1 MECGWRGVRAETAGA
16 GLLKAAHRLRADL
29 GHQAAAGRVAQPL
42 RGAQVGEL
50 DVTKGIEQNVLK
62 LQVTEDEAL
71 TVQVAQGQR
80 HGGDVDFRRLF
91 RNPVVAI
98 AMQKERV
105 EERAGALLE
114 QEVHRA
120 VVLPGHVKSHDKGVR
135 WQRLKGAQLAKY
147 QLSAKRP
154 LHDAVFVKLL
164 ERKLR
169 FAEVS
174 ATVDKSKASLAD
186 QRSLLQL
193 AGRNCEPRR
202 RVEAGL
208 GVTEGCKAVRAL
220 HGAKAAKTA
229 PLGIRPPTHNKQ
241 TKG

>member
-1 MECGWRGVRAETAGA
+1 
-16 GLLKAAHRLRADL
+16 LLKAAHRLRADL

-71 TVQVAQGQR
+71 PVQVAQGQR
-80 HGGDVDFRRLF
+80 HGADVDFRRLF

-169 FAEVS
+169 FADQVS

-208 GVTEGCKAVRAL
+208 GVTEVCNAG
-220 HGAKAAKTA
+220 
-229 PLGIRPPTHNKQ
+229 
-241 TKG
+241 